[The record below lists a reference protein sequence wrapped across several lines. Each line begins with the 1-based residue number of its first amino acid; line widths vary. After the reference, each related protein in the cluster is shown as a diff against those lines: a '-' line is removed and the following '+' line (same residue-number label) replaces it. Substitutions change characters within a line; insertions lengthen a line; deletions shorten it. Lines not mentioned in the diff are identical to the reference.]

1 MECHGSISHPE
12 NASKLKIRVLYA
24 DTDRMGVVYHSNYFR
39 WFEAGRAN
47 YMRLRGT
54 KYSSI
59 EQNGVFLPIVEAH
72 ADYLKPAVYDDVLDV
87 FAWISD
93 IGRVQLKF
101 SYLVSRDGK
110 ELVRGYT
117 RHAAVN
123 GEGKPVR
130 LPAGIPEA
138 LAGPESAS
146 SDADGQTL

>member
-1 MECHGSISHPE
+1 MECHGSSPFPE

-24 DTDRMGVVYHSNYFR
+24 DTDKMGVVYHGNYFR

-54 KYSSI
+54 RYSEI
-59 EQNGVFLPIVEAH
+59 EQGGVFLPIVEAH
-72 ADYLKPAVYDDVLDV
+72 AEYLRPAAYDEVLDV
-87 FAWISD
+87 LAWVSD
-93 IGRVQLKF
+93 IGRAQLKF
-101 SYLVSRDGK
+101 SYLISRGGK

-146 SDADGQTL
+146 ADADGQTL